1 MQLTSSAWTTALAL
15 LAASCAL
22 AVPWLFAGQH
32 GGSPP
37 KQGTSSGRK
46 RYNMDHLGVEV
57 LDPMCIND
65 SLDYS
70 HFRCPEPPLP
80 LRPIVFLKT
89 HKTGSTSVS
98 GIVFRL
104 ADRRNLP
111 VMLSEAEKRI
121 GGRTFDYPNAF
132 PGAEQEPPAEEPHRR
147 YHAVAQHAVYNGPE
161 MRSYVRPNPFFLSII
176 REPGAQLL
184 SAYNFV
190 RNSWSKMGW
199 EPLVDFLNSSA
210 QSKRGSIDAALFLN
224 PQAHDFGWYEH
235 TGHTRA
241 HDRNATRVREWL
253 DSLTGDF
260 VDNGMVLMLEH
271 YDEGMVL
278 LRRRLSLTMH
288 DLVGAKS
295 RASTYAYI
303 NKTRTA
309 LEQARSVLPV
319 DLELYEHFN
328 RTFWAQWTAEDG
340 PELRAE
346 LAKFKA
352 LDSKVKSDCQAQPR
366 DYEGCPA
373 RTACGNGV
381 TCAYYI
387 AITRA
392 KSKMRCIERN
402 G

>member
-1 MQLTSSAWTTALAL
+1 MAWASSVSSTTLAF
-15 LAASCAL
+15 LAAICAL
-22 AVPWLFAGQH
+22 TAPWLFASWH
-32 GGSPP
+32 KGSQP
-37 KQGTSSGRK
+37 KKGMSSGRK
-46 RYNMDHLGVEV
+46 RYNMDHLGVEA
-57 LDPMCIND
+57 LDPMCING

-70 HFRCPEPPLP
+70 HFRCPEPPRP

-98 GIVFRL
+98 GVVFRL
-104 ADRRNLP
+104 TDRRNLR

-132 PGAEQEPPAEEPHRR
+132 PGPEQEPPAKEPHMR
-147 YHAVAQHAVYNGPE
+147 YHAIAQHAVYNGPK

-184 SAYNFV
+184 SGFNFV

-199 EPLVDFLNSSA
+199 EPLMDFLNSSA
-210 QSKRGSIDAALFLN
+210 QPERGSIDAALFLN

-235 TGHTRA
+235 IGHTRS
-241 HDRNATRVREWL
+241 HDRNSTRVREWL
-253 DSLTGDF
+253 DSLAGDF
-260 VDNGMVLMLEH
+260 VDNGMVLLLEH

-278 LRRRLSLTMH
+278 LRRRLNLTMH

-295 RASTYAYI
+295 RAATYAYI
-303 NKTRTA
+303 NKTKAA

-319 DLELYEHFN
+319 DLELYAHFN
-328 RTFWAQWTAEDG
+328 RTFWAQWTAEDS

-346 LAKFKA
+346 LAEFRA
-352 LDSKVKSDCQAQPR
+352 LDGEVKTACQAQPR
-366 DYEGCPA
+366 NYEGCPA
-373 RTACGNGV
+373 RTACGNGI

-392 KSKMRCIERN
+392 KGKMDCAERN